1 MATWFANCENCLTK
15 TGNENNYLNCTKY
28 YYFLRGTGIY
38 IIIFF
43 WLLTTLSS
51 GLYAQSLVLKG
62 YVTEKDSTTTIPFA
76 YVVNKKNGVGT
87 VTSDKGYF
95 EIKAQPSDTLLISC
109 IGYIARKIEARLL
122 IDRQGSKP
130 YVKVILFAKTYN
142 LNTVMV
148 RPRELTQN
156 QKSFYER
163 FINVPRPALTS
174 PVSALYYEYS
184 KEGRERQK
192 LIEIYK
198 KELFFERAERRLA
211 YFFSV
216 KKIDLSKFDQ
226 RAFIMFCKLSEEMI
240 YYANDYDLYY
250 KVSRC
255 FDDYTGNADYR

>member
-1 MATWFANCENCLTK
+1 MSRITV
-15 TGNENNYLNCTKY
+15 
-28 YYFLRGTGIY
+28 Y
-38 IIIFF
+38 ISIVF
-43 WLLTTLSS
+43 LLTASCFY
-51 GLYAQSLVLKG
+51 GAYAQAIVLKG

-109 IGYIARKIEARLL
+109 IGYIARKIETRMLL
-122 IDRQGSKP
+122 TLQGSKP
-130 YVKVILFAKTYN
+130 EVKVILFAKTYN

-163 FINVPRPALTS
+163 FINVAPPALTS

-226 RAFIMFCKLSEEMI
+226 RAFIMFCKLTEEMV